1 MLKEYTRKIGH
12 TIDFTPCA
20 HISERDFW
28 DYLSSEPK
36 EQIVRN
42 GESYAGFDWGHL
54 LASDYMEFSRSGSR
68 TRYEKIYNLRRC
80 ALDHLVLAECV
91 ENKGRFLDDIIN
103 GIYCILEESTWCI
116 PAHNSMIRDAIQDP
130 LPDYASPVIDIFS
143 GETAAILALTEYL
156 LRPALA
162 KISPLI
168 SQDIDFR
175 LRERIFVP
183 YMKYHFWW
191 MGDGESQM
199 NNWTV
204 WITQNILLAA
214 FTRPDAVL
222 DRKTKDEIIK
232 RSIASINYFL
242 DEYGEDGCCDEG
254 AQYYSLAA
262 LSLYS
267 CLEILDH
274 VTGHVLCPVFTEP
287 MIRNIADYIRKVHIT
302 GKYYVNFADCSPLA
316 GRRSA
321 REYLFGKRAH
331 LPELCAFAASDFRA
345 DTDRLLSREMS
356 LYRRLLQ
363 IICWEELMSASIPC
377 SFTAEDCY
385 FESTGLMTARD
396 ETLFLAVKAGDN
408 GDSHNHND
416 TGSFIIYRNGLP
428 LFIDLGVETYC
439 RKTFSDRRYDIWTM
453 QSQYHNLPSF
463 GKFLQQAGEDFAARD
478 TVCSLKPAYA
488 QISMELSGA
497 YRKSGSSTGCIPGPD
512 GSIRQTGGADALRS
526 FQRTVTLIRNDRIIV
541 EDVYD
546 SSVPAV
552 LNLMTSES
560 PTLTRTAEG
569 TTAAFFPDGAV
580 CLITGAVSA
589 VVEPISLDDPRLT
602 ACWGDKVYRIRLKAD
617 SHIRLEIR

>member
-1 MLKEYTRKIGH
+1 MLTEYSDKIH
-12 TIDFTPCA
+12 LVNNFTPCA
-20 HISERDFW
+20 DISGRDFW
-28 DYLSSEPK
+28 DSLPGELRQ
-36 EQIVRN
+36 ELIRN
-42 GESYAGFDWGHL
+42 GEASSDFDWKRL
-54 LASDYMEFSRSGSR
+54 LASDYMEFSRTGDR
-68 TRYEKIYNLRRC
+68 TRYENIYNRRRC

-91 ENKGRFLDDIIN
+91 ENKGRFLDDILN

-377 SFTAEDCY
+377 SFTAENCY

-416 TGSFIIYRNGLP
+416 VGSFMIYHSGRP

-439 RKTFSDRRYDIWTM
+439 RKTFSPGRYDIWTM

-463 GKFLQQAGEDFAARD
+463 GGFLQQAGADFAACKTACTLTPTLAR
-478 TVCSLKPAYA
+478 
-488 QISMELSGA
+488 ISMELAGA
-497 YRKSGSSTGCIPGPD
+497 YRQAGSGKGCVSEKD
-512 GSIRQTGGADALRS
+512 GSIRHTDGADALRS
-526 FQRTVTLIRNDRIIV
+526 FQRTVTFFKHDRIVI

-546 SSVPAV
+546 STLPAV
-552 LNLMTSES
+552 LNLMTCELPS
-560 PTLTRTAEG
+560 LTRIDRERHLLSFPGGG
-569 TTAAFFPDGAV
+569 TCRICGA
-580 CLITGAVSA
+580 LSA
-589 VVEPISLDDPRLT
+589 QIESIPLTDPRLS
-602 ACWGDKVYRIRLKAD
+602 ACWGSEVYRIRLEAD
-617 SHIRLEIR
+617 SRIELEIR